1 MLNIAYRR
9 IETLSRRLFPRSE
22 GDERKRGGKRI
33 DAADPDERH
42 PILADR
48 LQLVWLAR
56 AIFWVDRI
64 YALPARLSG
73 LSAVYS
79 AAMPS
84 IRRLGPGVLWDRPSL
99 TTPSTHSSSC
109 TIRPSAFSPP

>member
-73 LSAVYS
+73 LSVVYS

-84 IRRLGPGVLWDRPSL
+84 MRRLGAGCLWNWPSL
-99 TTPSTHSSSC
+99 TIASRRSLS
-109 TIRPSAFSPP
+109 